1 MARPDKEPSFLRRPQ
16 AVPRKRRPALLRVL
30 LLAALGLAA
39 GVGLLRFAA
48 SSRFAL
54 TRYDVSGNTRARTEE
69 ILVALA
75 AWKGK
80 NLVAL
85 DLEPLASRLGR
96 HPWIERVTLAKRFP
110 DGLAVRVT
118 ERRALALY
126 RDGESFSW
134 VGADGRLIAP
144 YDSRIDRTDL
154 RDPERGSAHAA
165 RGRRSA
171 RGSAARATRVL
182 RGALGNRLAP
192 GRWIRYDGCD
202 LSKAGSRSSGRCPG
216 EGSRAA
222 RGAQFREESRV
233 GGTGHRSS
241 FCRSRHPR
249 RRLWRRESSLMIPVR
264 TSTHF
269 SRCGTR

>member
-16 AVPRKRRPALLRVL
+16 AVPRKRRPAALRLL
-30 LLAALGLAA
+30 LLAALGLASAA
-39 GVGLLRFAA
+39 GLAKFAS

-75 AWKGK
+75 SWKGR
-80 NLVAL
+80 NLLAL

-134 VGADGRLIAP
+134 VGADGRLIAN
-144 YDSRIDRTDL
+144 YDPRLDRTAYVILSGERRALPEAVGLLEDL
-154 RDPERGSAHAA
+154 RAA
-165 RGRRSA
+165 RPEYFAALSEIASLPDGGFGMMDAIFRRPV
-171 RGSAARATRVL
+171 RVL
-182 RGALGNRLAP
+182 RADAPEKVRALLEARSFVESRGWEARAIDLRFADRVILVGAYGAGNRL
-192 GRWIRYDGCD
+192 
-202 LSKAGSRSSGRCPG
+202 
-216 EGSRAA
+216 
-222 RGAQFREESRV
+222 
-233 GGTGHRSS
+233 
-241 FCRSRHPR
+241 
-249 RRLWRRESSLMIPVR
+249 
-264 TSTHF
+264 
-269 SRCGTR
+269 